1 MPDNKFKTDNR
12 DRNRVAGDQ
21 EYEVQY
27 LAQQTGI
34 ATEQAREL
42 VKAYGT
48 DRQTLLKAAK
58 SLVSSHPKVRSSRL

>member
-1 MPDNKFKTDNR
+1 MPDNKSQTDNR
-12 DRNRVAGDQ
+12 DRNRVAGGE
-21 EYEVQY
+21 EYEAQY

-34 ATEQAREL
+34 STEQARQL

-58 SLVSSHPKVRSSRL
+58 GLVSSDPKVRSSRV